1 MNYGVKYQS
10 VILSML
16 RSFCWFDKYL
26 CESKNK
32 FMDRMKQLVI
42 DKNSW

>member
-1 MNYGVKYQS
+1 MNYSDKHQS

-32 FMDRMKQLVI
+32 FMDRMKQLII